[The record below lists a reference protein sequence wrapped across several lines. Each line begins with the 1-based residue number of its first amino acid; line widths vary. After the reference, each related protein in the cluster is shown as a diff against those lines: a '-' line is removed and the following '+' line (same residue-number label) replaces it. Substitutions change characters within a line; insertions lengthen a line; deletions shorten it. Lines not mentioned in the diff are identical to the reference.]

1 MLSKLVE
8 ELQDSGTIKVSTR
21 VKQMA
26 QKGIKV
32 LGFGMGEPDFD
43 TPQYIKQAAIMAI
56 EEGFTKYTPTTGTP
70 ELREA
75 ICDKLW
81 KDNHLKYSPT
91 QIIVSAGAKQAIH
104 NIILVLCEKGQEV
117 IMPSPYWVS
126 YPEQVRLA
134 GATPVLAPTSDES
147 GFKLTPDELD
157 KAITPRS
164 RVLILNSPCN
174 PTGTVYT
181 EIEFKELVALAV
193 ERGLFVISDEV
204 YEKITYHGMRHHSP
218 AALAQEFYPKVI
230 TVNGFSKSYAMTG
243 WRLGYAAGPE
253 IIIRA
258 ATKVQDHTTSC
269 PNSIAQRAGLAA
281 LRGDQGFIDQML
293 KEYDKRRLYIVERLS
308 KIPGITCRLPGGA
321 FYVFPKVSGLY
332 SRKIAGKEIKNSFE
346 LVDLLIEGAGVAF
359 VPGDCFGDDNHVR
372 ISFSTDMATI
382 EEGMDRLEK
391 FLTKDL

>member
-1 MLSKLVE
+1 MLSRLAE
-8 ELQDSGTIKVSTR
+8 EIQDSGTIQVSTR

-43 TPQYIKQAAIMAI
+43 TPHHIKQAAIRAI
-56 EEGFTKYTPTTGTP
+56 EEGFTKYTPTAGTL

-81 KDNHLKYSPT
+81 KENHLKYTPT
-91 QIIVSAGAKQAIH
+91 QVIVSAGAKQAIH
-104 NIILVLCEKGQEV
+104 NIILVLCEKDDEV
-117 IMPSPYWVS
+117 IIPSPYWVS
-126 YPEQVRLA
+126 YPEQARMA
-134 GATPVLAPTSDES
+134 GATPVLVPASDEA

-157 KAITPRS
+157 KSITPRS

-174 PTGTVYT
+174 PTGAVYT
-181 EIEFKELVALAV
+181 ESEFRELVSLAV
-193 ERGLFVISDEV
+193 KRGLFVISDEI
-204 YEKITYHGMRHHSP
+204 YEKITYYGYGHLSP
-218 AALAQEFYPKVI
+218 AALSEEFYPKVV

-258 ATKVQDHTTSC
+258 AIKVQDHTTSC
-269 PNSIAQRAGLAA
+269 PNSIAQRAGLEA
-281 LRGDQGFIDQML
+281 LRGDQGFIDQMV
-293 KEYDKRRLYIVERLS
+293 KEYDRRRLYITNRLS
-308 KIPGITCRLPGGA
+308 KIPGITCQLPGGA
-321 FYVFPKVSGLY
+321 FYVFPRVSGLY
-332 SRKIAGKEIKNSFE
+332 SRKIDGKEIKNSFE
-346 LVDLLIEGAGVAF
+346 LVDLLIEKAGVAF
-359 VPGDCFGDDNHVR
+359 VPGACFGDDNHVR
-372 ISFSTDMATI
+372 VSFATDMATI